1 MMHLLSVYLLKK
13 TTAMR
18 PRLWRPPIELSELE
32 QSIVKRIKKAK
43 LFTFLRIERH
53 ELFNESLQ
61 EELARMYAEQPKGHP
76 PVPPAQLALATILQA
91 YTGASDAEAI
101 EAMTMDRR
109 WQLVLDCLDCEEP
122 PFCQATLVRF
132 RTALIIHG
140 LDRRLIEQ
148 TVEMAERKKS
158 FGSRQL
164 RAALDSSPLWGVGR
178 VEDTYN
184 LLGHAFR
191 KALSVIAR
199 QQGRG
204 LAAVAAEAGAQIV
217 AGSSLK
223 AALDLDWDN
232 PNERN
237 SALTL
242 VLGVLESLETFLE
255 EHREVTNHP
264 QVQASW
270 EAAQQVKAQDVE
282 IDDQGIVKL
291 RQGVAKER
299 RISIQEE
306 EMRHGR
312 KSRSQRINGYKRH
325 VLHDLNTGLVRA
337 VGVTPANV
345 PEASVTKAIA
355 SDLQVQKAKLAE
367 LHIDRAYLSSC
378 LVKERSDD
386 LIIYCKA
393 WPVRN
398 GKHFPKT
405 AFVLDWQQG
414 TICCPNQVSVPFSV
428 GGVVH
433 FPPEACASCPLRE
446 RCTSS
451 TRGRSVSI
459 HADERLLQEL
469 RERQLT
475 PQGRAKLR
483 ERVAVEHSLSH
494 ISRWQGDRARYVGLR
509 KNLFDLRRTAVVHNL
524 HVIAKIVAQSQ
535 DQQPSHL
542 TPLAASGQLAT
553 I

>member
-1 MMHLLSVYLLKK
+1 
-13 TTAMR
+13 MR
-18 PRLWRPPIELSELE
+18 PRLWRPPIELSVLE

-43 LFTFLRIERH
+43 LFTFLRMERH
-53 ELFNESLQ
+53 ELFNESFQ
-61 EELARMYAEQPKGHP
+61 EELARRYAEQPKGHP

-148 TVEMAERKKS
+148 TVEVAERKKS

-184 LLGHAFR
+184 LLGHALR

-204 LAAVAAEAGAQIV
+204 LTAVAAEAGAQIV

-255 EHREVTNHP
+255 EHPEVTNHP

-270 EAAQQVKAQDVE
+270 EAAKQVKAQDVE

-325 VLHDLNTGLVRA
+325 VLRDLNTGLVRA

-378 LVKERSDD
+378 LVKERSDN

-398 GKHFPKT
+398 GKRFPKT

-494 ISRWQGDRARYVGLR
+494 IGRWQGDRARYVGLR

-524 HVIAKIVAQSQ
+524 HVIAQIVAQSQ

-542 TPLAASGQLAT
+542 TPLAASCQLAT